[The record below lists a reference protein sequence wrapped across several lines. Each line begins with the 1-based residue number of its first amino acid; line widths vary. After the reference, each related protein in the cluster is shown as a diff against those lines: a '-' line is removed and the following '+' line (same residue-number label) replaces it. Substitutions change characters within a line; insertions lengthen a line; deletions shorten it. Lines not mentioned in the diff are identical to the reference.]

1 MGSLCSKKDESQ
13 TSLMNDKKCSF
24 CNFQFKSV
32 KIKKKH
38 EKNCLYNKGEN
49 SNELGFKNTDIT
61 IYSNDPYI
69 N

>member
-1 MGSLCSKKDESQ
+1 MR
-13 TSLMNDKKCSF
+13 
-24 CNFQFKSV
+24 
-32 KIKKKH
+32 
-38 EKNCLYNKGEN
+38 NCLYNKGEN